1 MSKQSFMALEN
12 DQLNKFIKQNGF
24 PKNLDAISLKSKI
37 DSNNLIPED
46 IYKFLTDANAELFDT
61 PVIGAEVYKSIDGG
75 ITWQKQNSN
84 YLDGVYNSYGY
95 YFGRIHVSPS
105 NSNQIYIYGV
115 PILKSDD
122 SGKTFKR
129 IGASNVHV
137 DHHDLWINPKNT
149 NHLVLGNDG
158 GVNISYDQ
166 GNNWIKLN
174 HPSV

>member
-84 YLDGVYNSYGY
+84 YLDGVYNS
-95 YFGRIHVSPS
+95 
-105 NSNQIYIYGV
+105 
-115 PILKSDD
+115 
-122 SGKTFKR
+122 
-129 IGASNVHV
+129 
-137 DHHDLWINPKNT
+137 
-149 NHLVLGNDG
+149 
-158 GVNISYDQ
+158 
-166 GNNWIKLN
+166 
-174 HPSV
+174 